1 MDFLP
6 DVTKLYSYLIQL
18 DSVNIKAIFSII
30 VALIGY
36 FKAKKYVEAFKQ
48 KPSELISEFYF
59 LEDMINNSNVIPKNL
74 KEDLYIILC
83 KIARP
88 NIDIVS
94 SETQSAVKYI
104 FDKKKDI
111 KLIRA
116 FLYTDKLI
124 LKDGKINYKKNYKF
138 KEKAFVIL
146 YFIFAFLSLIP
157 SALVQFKPF
166 NQIEIGQFITISLMF
181 LLCFGTLAYVS
192 LVRYSKF
199 FWANKLLDGMK

>member
-1 MDFLP
+1 MDFLS

-30 VALIGY
+30 VAFIGY
-36 FKAKKYVEAFKQ
+36 LKAKKYVEAFKQ

-104 FDKKKDI
+104 FDEKKDI

-138 KEKAFVIL
+138 KEKAFARL

-157 SALVQFKPF
+157 SVLVQFKPF